1 MYGVKSRDG
10 RWSVSL
16 CSCSHDTAHV
26 QYGNVIVHILR
37 EDLRDLG
44 LALQSIAD
52 GADEPEQQEL
62 ADFKKGLVQ

>member
-1 MYGVKSRDG
+1 MYGIKSRDG

-16 CSCSHDTAHV
+16 CSCSHDTHV
-26 QYGNVIVHILR
+26 QYGNVILHIVR

-52 GADEPEQQEL
+52 GGEEPDSRDL
-62 ADFKKGLVQ
+62 VDFKKGLVQ